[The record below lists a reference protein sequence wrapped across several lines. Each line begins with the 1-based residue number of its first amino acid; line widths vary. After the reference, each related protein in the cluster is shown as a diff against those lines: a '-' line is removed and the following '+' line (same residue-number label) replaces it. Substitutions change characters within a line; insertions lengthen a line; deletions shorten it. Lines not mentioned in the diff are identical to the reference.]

1 MKKYLAIL
9 FLAAGQ
15 GLRGLACTHH
25 HQHSDRD
32 NGNED
37 GQQHLAHLCPQ
48 FHHTGGSGHE
58 QQREDACE
66 IGSNLF
72 HIVQLYQLEVQRCQQ
87 QHQTVDAGRDRQW
100 QHYMKDLAQK
110 TKRKNARKLK
120 NIFRN
125 GSLLSRSPKNVEY
138 RW

>member
-1 MKKYLAIL
+1 M
-9 FLAAGQ
+9 
-15 GLRGLACTHH
+15 RN
-25 HQHSDRD
+25 RW
-32 NGNED
+32 
-37 GQQHLAHLCPQ
+37 
-48 FHHTGGSGHE
+48 
-58 QQREDACE
+58 EDACE

-120 NIFRN
+120 NIFRSKVPLSSIKSVN
-125 GSLLSRSPKNVEY
+125 GHIKGKVYRRSPNPSTVILDKKICTFRRELCKKRRTGFPVRQKTIHY
-138 RW
+138 R